1 MTPVT
6 TLNTHDL
13 RDFFLLTPRIM
24 SDYRPRF
31 TPSAMLYVYS
41 NTRDND
47 ESSLAFAARHYGAGF
62 TRTIGV
68 CEGETEHGYAGF
80 EHSRAH
86 LMARGAPV
94 RCIVPVKVEGNV
106 NTYAEACVL
115 AKRCSELGGD
125 LEVVAAP
132 FHIVRAFMTTVT
144 ALRNEGVRH
153 RVYARVGE
161 PLSWRE
167 EATHSQGA
175 LRATRAAL
183 LAEELARLERYRA
196 PQFGSMMTPAEVIA
210 YLDSRESIE

>member
-6 TLNTHDL
+6 TLNAHEL

-24 SDYRPRF
+24 SDYRPRVS
-31 TPSAMLYVYS
+31 PSAMLYVYS
-41 NTRDND
+41 NTPDND
-47 ESSLAFAARHYGAGF
+47 ASSLAFAARHYCAGF

-68 CEGETEHGYAGF
+68 CEGETAHGYAGF
-80 EHSRAH
+80 GSSCQQ
-86 LMARGAPV
+86 LVARGVPT
-94 RCIVPVKVEGNV
+94 RSIEPVKVEGNV
-106 NTYAEACVL
+106 NTYSEASVL
-115 AKRCSELGGD
+115 AKRCRELGGD

-161 PLSWRE
+161 PLSWRK
-167 EATHSQGA
+167 EATHSQGT

-183 LAEELARLERYRA
+183 LAEELLRLERYRA
-196 PQFGSMMTPAEVIA
+196 PQFGGMMTPAEVIA
-210 YLDSRESIE
+210 YLDSRE